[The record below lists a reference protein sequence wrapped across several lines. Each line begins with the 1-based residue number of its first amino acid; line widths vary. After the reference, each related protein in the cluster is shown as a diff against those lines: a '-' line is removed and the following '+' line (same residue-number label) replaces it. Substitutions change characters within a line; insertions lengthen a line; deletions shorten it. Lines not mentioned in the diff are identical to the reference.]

1 MVFADWNAPALGGIL
16 DQQGVGNVGNSTTY
30 QPRVKKPCILI
41 AMIIIS
47 HHHSAGA
54 LQSRGYCQQGAWAAN
69 DFHGTG
75 EIRVGSGGGKCG
87 SCRGC
92 RW

>member
-1 MVFADWNAPALGGIL
+1 LIADHQLEAYSLHLEGKPTELAAYCEFLVSVLSMVLA
-16 DQQGVGNVGNSTTY
+16 
-30 QPRVKKPCILI
+30 CIII

-54 LQSRGYCQQGAWAAN
+54 LQSQGYCQQGAWAAI

-75 EIRVGSGGGKCG
+75 EI
-87 SCRGC
+87 
-92 RW
+92 